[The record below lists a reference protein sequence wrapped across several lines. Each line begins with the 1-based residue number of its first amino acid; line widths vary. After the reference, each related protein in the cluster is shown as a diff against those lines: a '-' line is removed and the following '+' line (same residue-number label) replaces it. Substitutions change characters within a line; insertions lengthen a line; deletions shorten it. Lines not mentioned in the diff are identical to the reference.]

1 MNKKA
6 LFMHIP
12 KTGGISL
19 YKAIRHPDVRIKGHF
34 IQNPFHR
41 YLKDTLPS
49 YKNIPYVFTFV
60 RNPWDRLVSAF
71 FYLNEGGRNLSD
83 KADSRKYLRKYQGD
97 FETFIKEG
105 ITEGKALK
113 QLHLKPQS
121 VWVCDDEGNLLVDYI
136 GRFESLQED
145 LDRISKEIGIP
156 FKPLAHTN
164 SSLHKH
170 YQDYYT
176 EETRA
181 IVAKAYKKD
190 IELFNYNF

>member
-1 MNKKA
+1 
-6 LFMHIP
+6 MHIP
-12 KTGGISL
+12 KTAGISL
-19 YKAIRHPDVRIKGHF
+19 YKAIRHPNVRIKGHF

-49 YKNIPYVFTFV
+49 YKNKPYVFTFV

-71 FYLNEGGRNLSD
+71 FYLNEGGRNISD
-83 KADSRKYLRKYQGD
+83 KADSKKYLRKYQGD

-105 ITEGKALK
+105 IAEGKALE

-121 VWVCDDEGNLLVDYI
+121 VWVCDNEGKLLVDYI

-164 SSLHKH
+164 GSTHKH

-176 EETRA
+176 NETRA
-181 IVAKAYKKD
+181 IVAKAYKRD
-190 IELFNYNF
+190 IELFNYDF

>member
-1 MNKKA
+1 MSKKV

-12 KTGGISL
+12 KTAGISL
-19 YKAIRHPDVRIKGHF
+19 YKAIRHPKVRIKGHF

-49 YKNIPYVFTFV
+49 YKNKPYVFTFV

-83 KADSRKYLRKYQGD
+83 KADSKKYLRKYQGD

-105 ITEGKALK
+105 IAEGKALK

-121 VWVCDDEGNLLVDYI
+121 VWVCDDKGNLLVDYI

-164 SSLHKH
+164 GSSHKH

-176 EETRA
+176 EETKA
-181 IVAKAYKKD
+181 IVVEAYKKD
-190 IELFNYNF
+190 IELFNYDF

>member
-1 MNKKA
+1 MSKKA

-12 KTGGISL
+12 KTAGISL
-19 YKAIRHPDVRIKGHF
+19 YKAIRHPNVRIKGHF

-49 YKNIPYVFTFV
+49 YKNKPYVFTFV

-83 KADSRKYLRKYQGD
+83 KADSKKYLRKYQGD

-105 ITEGKALK
+105 IAEGKALE

-145 LDRISKEIGIP
+145 LDRISEEIGIP

-164 SSLHKH
+164 GSSHKH

-176 EETRA
+176 EETKA
-181 IVAKAYKKD
+181 IVAEAYKKD
-190 IELFNYNF
+190 IELFNYDF